1 MSCIQRILDVKGD
14 KDYLIFGGESA
25 VEGGGNYRGYDY
37 MVTVRYHGCRCGY
50 VAISSDHPFS
60 QYDDYFELPDL
71 SVHGGI
77 TFYDKSGSLDGI
89 ELILDE
95 HICDDKW
102 VGFDASHYCDKSDYE
117 LARRIFADPEV
128 IDYINRRE
136 QYSIK
141 SVDSRHR
148 TYEYME
154 NECKKL
160 IDQLIAHEENHK
172 MVGG

>member
-50 VAISSDHPFS
+50 VAISSDHPLI
-60 QYDDYFELPDL
+60 QYDDDLDLPGL
-71 SVHGGI
+71 LVHGGV
-77 TFYDKSGSLDGI
+77 TFYNKPSSIIGI
-89 ELILDE
+89 ESILGG
-95 HICDDKW
+95 HVCDDKW
-102 VGFDASHYCDKSDYE
+102 IGFDAAHAGDEPDYG
-117 LARRIFADPEV
+117 LARRIFTDPEV
-128 IDYINRRE
+128 VDYINEGE
-136 QYSIK
+136 QNSIK
-141 SVDSRHR
+141 YAHSRHR

-154 NECKKL
+154 NECKDL
-160 IDQLIAHEENHK
+160 IDQLIAYEENSK